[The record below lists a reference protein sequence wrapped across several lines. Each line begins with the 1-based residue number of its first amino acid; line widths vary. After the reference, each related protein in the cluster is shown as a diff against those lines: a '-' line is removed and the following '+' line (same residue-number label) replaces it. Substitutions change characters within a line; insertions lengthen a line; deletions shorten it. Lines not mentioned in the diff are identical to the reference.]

1 MAYLQQ
7 LLTTIKGIPLN
18 VLVAFTVCIP
28 IMLLANSEAIST
40 VESGYF
46 QPLPSS
52 NKNPLVQ
59 VHDIPEASGTFTVPK
74 TKIQWSSIIDMASIS
89 SQSLGS
95 STRNSNQTHESLLLD
110 GETYRTAIRIRYGLS
125 DQSDL
130 SMTIPLIA
138 HAGGFADSAIS
149 SWHDTFGLPNE
160 SRAIRPTNA
169 LDYRYQRNG
178 ENILAFNQ
186 STEGLGDIRLDYRH
200 RISNSDERRDKNRIN
215 RLIQVSAKL
224 PTGSQNRLTG
234 SGATTLSSSLQLGQL
249 QMANTENWSWHAS
262 VGVLWISGGG
272 LLSEINKQW
281 AAYGSG
287 GLNWQAT
294 NDIAIKIQLESHTAI
309 YDSNTDELG
318 HTAGQLAIGLSAKV
332 NPNTVVDIY
341 FTEDIVLNSSPDIGI
356 GLAIHRYIEG
366 RSKH

>member
-130 SMTIPLIA
+130 SMTLPLIA
-138 HAGGFADSAIS
+138 HAGGFADNARLVAGMILLACP
-149 SWHDTFGLPNE
+149 TE
-160 SRAIRPTNA
+160 SRAIAASDNA

-178 ENILAFNQ
+178 QNLIAFNQ
-186 STEGLGDIRLDYRH
+186 STEGLGDIRLDYR
-200 RISNSDERRDKNRIN
+200 
-215 RLIQVSAKL
+215 
-224 PTGSQNRLTG
+224 
-234 SGATTLSSSLQLGQL
+234 
-249 QMANTENWSWHAS
+249 
-262 VGVLWISGGG
+262 
-272 LLSEINKQW
+272 
-281 AAYGSG
+281 
-287 GLNWQAT
+287 
-294 NDIAIKIQLESHTAI
+294 
-309 YDSNTDELG
+309 
-318 HTAGQLAIGLSAKV
+318 
-332 NPNTVVDIY
+332 
-341 FTEDIVLNSSPDIGI
+341 SP
-356 GLAIHRYIEG
+356 H
-366 RSKH
+366 